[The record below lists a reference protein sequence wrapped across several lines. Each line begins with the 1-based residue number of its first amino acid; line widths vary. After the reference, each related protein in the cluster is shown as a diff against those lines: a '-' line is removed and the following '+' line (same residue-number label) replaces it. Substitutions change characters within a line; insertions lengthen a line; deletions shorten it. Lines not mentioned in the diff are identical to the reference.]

1 MSFARKTNQL
11 IKNAQSCNLSVKF
24 RTSQQERFNLNK
36 IEFMKNY
43 TKICLCAALLPSLMW
58 SVFNQTANAQKSKSA
73 NQTPVILIHGIGGAD
88 LDYQPKGKGIWSNGF
103 PNDVLIGRAGDPQN
117 LQFDVSGNP
126 RPDTISKDV
135 KAVGFYDVP
144 GGKNI
149 TDLSKF
155 LQKNGYVKN
164 SELYEF
170 AYDFR
175 FSAVYNAQKLEELI
189 NEIRAKNNNQPVD
202 IVAHSFGGLIAKQYL
217 LNPANAANV
226 RQLIFVGTPHL
237 GAPKA
242 LKALRYGDNLDVK
255 IIDGC
260 KLKRVVH
267 NLPGMFNLLPG
278 RRYFAAGGGGYYE
291 DAGDIDGDNVRG
303 VLDFDQTNYNLI
315 NGKETRCLLKPSVDA
330 LPFDK
335 LSAILLEEHTVK
347 FHEAQDNWTK
357 PESVRVSMIVG
368 YNVPTLKMLSENTDG
383 IKLTY
388 TTAGDG
394 TVPLWSAETS
404 AADVIYYVDLKKL
417 KTEHSGMIGAPMVVG
432 KILDLLKGNE
442 KSSPNTFSI
451 VRPDDKNFAETSEL
465 KR

>member
-1 MSFARKTNQL
+1 MKQL
-11 IKNAQSCNLSVKF
+11 L
-24 RTSQQERFNLNK
+24 K
-36 IEFMKNY
+36 IY
-43 TKICLCAALLPSLMW
+43 LCAGLLLTLMCAA
-58 SVFNQTANAQKSKSA
+58 SIKEAVAQKS
-73 NQTPVILIHGIGGAD
+73 NLPTPVILIHGIGGAD

-117 LQFDVSGNP
+117 LQFDASGVP

-144 GGKNI
+144 GGRNI

-175 FSAVYNAQKLEELI
+175 FSAVYNASRLGELI
-189 NEIRAKNNNQPVD
+189 ADIRGKNKNQPVD

-217 LNPANAANV
+217 SSLANAANV
-226 RQLIFVGTPHL
+226 GQVIFVGTPHL

-278 RRYFAAGGGGYYE
+278 RRYFEANGGGYFE
-291 DAGDIDGDNVRG
+291 DADDIDGDKVRG
-303 VLDFDQTNYNLI
+303 ILDFDQTTYNLI

-335 LSAILLEEHTVK
+335 LSETLLEEHTLK
-347 FHEAQDNWTK
+347 FHESLDNWTK
-357 PESVRVSMIVG
+357 PAGLRVSMIVG
-368 YNVPTLKMLSENTDG
+368 FNVPTLKTLAETSDG

-388 TTAGDG
+388 TTSGDG
-394 TVPLWSAETS
+394 TVPLRSAETS
-404 AADVIYYVDLKKL
+404 DADAVYYVDLKKL
-417 KTEHSGMIGAPMVVG
+417 KTEHSGMIGSLVVG
-432 KILDLLKGNE
+432 GTILDLLKRRE
-442 KSSPNTFSI
+442 KSIPNTFLT
-451 VRPDDKNFAETSEL
+451 VRPAEKTFVETSEL

>member
-1 MSFARKTNQL
+1 MYWRG
-11 IKNAQSCNLSVKF
+11 
-24 RTSQQERFNLNK
+24 
-36 IEFMKNY
+36 
-43 TKICLCAALLPSLMW
+43 ALLLTLIFVAST
-58 SVFNQTANAQKSKSA
+58 NEANAQKSKS
-73 NQTPVILIHGIGGAD
+73 NQQTPVILIHGIGGAD
-88 LDYQPKGKGIWSNGF
+88 LDYQPAGKGIWSNGF
-103 PNDVLIGRAGDPQN
+103 PNDVLIWKAGEPQN
-117 LQFDVSGNP
+117 LEFDASGNP
-126 RPDTISKDV
+126 RSDTISKDV

-155 LQKNGYVKN
+155 LQKSGYAKN
-164 SELYEF
+164 SELFEF

-175 FSAVYNAQKLEELI
+175 FSAVYNAVKLGELI
-189 NEIRAKNNNQPVD
+189 DGIRSKNNNQPVD

-217 LNPANAANV
+217 LNPANAGNV

-242 LKALRYGDNLDVK
+242 LKALRYGDNLNVR

-278 RRYFAAGGGGYYE
+278 RRYFEANGGGYFE
-291 DAGDIDGDNVRG
+291 DANDIDGDQVRG
-303 VLDFDQTNYNLI
+303 ILDYEHTTYNLI

-335 LSAILLEEHTVK
+335 LSANLLEEHSVK
-347 FHEAQDNWTK
+347 FHDDLDNWKK
-357 PESVRVSMIVG
+357 PANVRVSMIVG
-368 YNVPTLKMLSENTDG
+368 YNVPTLKMLAENTDG

-394 TVPLWSAETS
+394 TVPLRSAETA
-404 AADVIYYVDLKKL
+404 AADVIYYADLKKL
-417 KTEHSGMIGAPMVVG
+417 KTEHSGMIGAPAIVG
-432 KILDLLKGNE
+432 KIYDLLRG
-442 KSSPNTFSI
+442 S
-451 VRPDDKNFAETSEL
+451 DKNNQNIFSTARPADQNFTETSEL
-465 KR
+465 KRRKIND

>member
-1 MSFARKTNQL
+1 MSLTL
-11 IKNAQSCNLSVKF
+11 ICSAF
-24 RTSQQERFNLNK
+24 DG
-36 IEFMKNY
+36 
-43 TKICLCAALLPSLMW
+43 A
-58 SVFNQTANAQKSKSA
+58 ANAQKSKSA
-73 NQTPVILIHGIGGAD
+73 TQTPVILIHGIGGAD
-88 LDYQPKGKGIWSNGF
+88 LDYQPTGKGIWSNGF
-103 PNDVLIGRAGDPQN
+103 PNDVLIWKAGDPQN
-117 LQFDVSGNP
+117 LQFDETGNP
-126 RPDTISKDV
+126 RPDSISKDV
-135 KAVGFYDVP
+135 RAVGFYDVP

-155 LQKNGYVKN
+155 LQKNGYVKD
-164 SELYEF
+164 SELFEF

-175 FSAVYNAQKLEELI
+175 FSAVYNAAKLEELI
-189 NEIRAKNNNQPVD
+189 NRIRAKNENQPVD

-217 LNPANAANV
+217 LNPANAVNV

-278 RRYFAAGGGGYYE
+278 RRYFTANGGGYFE
-291 DAGDIDGDNVRG
+291 DAGDIDGDNIRG
-303 VLDFDQTNYNLI
+303 VLDFDKMTFNLI

-335 LSAILLEEHTVK
+335 LSANLLEEHTVK
-347 FHEAQDNWTK
+347 FHEKLDNWTK
-357 PESVRVSMIVG
+357 PENVRVSMIVG
-368 YNVPTLKMLSENTDG
+368 YNVPTLKTLSENADG
-383 IKLTY
+383 IRLTY

-404 AADVIYYVDLKKL
+404 AADVTFYADLKKL
-417 KTEHSGMIGAPMVVG
+417 KTEHSGMIGSPIIAG
-432 KILDLLKGNE
+432 KILDLLKGVE
-442 KSSPNTFSI
+442 KSSPNTFSTT
-451 VRPDDKNFAETSEL
+451 RPESKNFTETSEL

>member
-1 MSFARKTNQL
+1 MSLTL
-11 IKNAQSCNLSVKF
+11 ICSAF
-24 RTSQQERFNLNK
+24 DG
-36 IEFMKNY
+36 
-43 TKICLCAALLPSLMW
+43 A
-58 SVFNQTANAQKSKSA
+58 ANAQKSKSA
-73 NQTPVILIHGIGGAD
+73 TQTPVILIHGIGGAD
-88 LDYQPKGKGIWSNGF
+88 LDYQPTGKGIWSNGF
-103 PNDVLIGRAGDPQN
+103 PNDVLIWKAGDPQN
-117 LQFDVSGNP
+117 LQFDETGNP
-126 RPDTISKDV
+126 RPDSISKDV

-155 LQKNGYVKN
+155 LQKNGYVKD
-164 SELYEF
+164 SELFEF

-175 FSAVYNAQKLEELI
+175 FSAVYNAAKLDELI
-189 NEIRAKNNNQPVD
+189 NRIRAKNGNQPVD

-217 LNPANAANV
+217 LNPANAVNV

-278 RRYFAAGGGGYYE
+278 RRYFTANGGGYFE
-291 DAGDIDGDNVRG
+291 DAGDIDGDNIRG
-303 VLDFDQTNYNLI
+303 VLDFGKMTFNLI

-335 LSAILLEEHTVK
+335 LSANLLEEHTVK
-347 FHEAQDNWTK
+347 FHEKLDNWTK
-357 PESVRVSMIVG
+357 PENVRVSMIVG
-368 YNVPTLKMLSENTDG
+368 YNVPTLKTLSENADG
-383 IKLTY
+383 IRLTY

-404 AADVIYYVDLKKL
+404 AADVTFYADLKKL
-417 KTEHSGMIGAPMVVG
+417 KTEHSGMIGSPIIAG
-432 KILDLLKGNE
+432 KILDLLKGVE
-442 KSSPNTFSI
+442 KSSPNTFSTT
-451 VRPDDKNFAETSEL
+451 RPESKNFTETSEL

>member
-1 MSFARKTNQL
+1 MFLCSTLVLSF
-11 IKNAQSCNLSVKF
+11 
-24 RTSQQERFNLNK
+24 
-36 IEFMKNY
+36 M
-43 TKICLCAALLPSLMW
+43 ALA
-58 SVFNQTANAQKSKSA
+58 NEANAQKSKSA
-73 NQTPVILIHGIGGAD
+73 SRTPVVLIHGIGGAD
-88 LDYQPKGKGIWSNGF
+88 LDYQPKGKGMWSNGF

-117 LQFDVSGNP
+117 LQFDASGVP

-144 GGKNI
+144 GGRNI

-164 SELYEF
+164 SELFEF

-175 FSAVYNAQKLEELI
+175 FSAVYNAVKLGELI
-189 NEIRAKNNNQPVD
+189 DEIRGKNKHQPVD

-217 LNPANAANV
+217 AKVENAEKV
-226 RQLIFVGTPHL
+226 GQVIFVGTPHL

-278 RRYFAAGGGGYYE
+278 RRYFEANGGGYFE
-291 DAGDIDGDNVRG
+291 DADDIDGDNVRG
-303 VLDFDQTNYNLI
+303 ILDFDQTTYNLI

-330 LPFDK
+330 LPFDR
-335 LSAILLEEHTVK
+335 LSETLLEEHTLK
-347 FHEAQDNWTK
+347 FHESLDNWTK
-357 PESVRVSMIVG
+357 PAGLRVSMIVG
-368 YNVPTLKMLSENTDG
+368 FNVPTLKMLAETNDG
-383 IKLTY
+383 IKFTY
-388 TTAGDG
+388 TTSGDG
-394 TVPLWSAETS
+394 TVPLRSAETS
-404 AADVIYYVDLKKL
+404 EADAIYYVDLKKL
-417 KTEHSGMIGAPMVVG
+417 KTEHSGMVGAPVVVA
-432 KILDLLKGNE
+432 KIYDLLRRSE
-442 KSSPNTFSI
+442 KNDQTVFST
-451 VRPDDKNFAETSEL
+451 VRPSDKSFTETSEL